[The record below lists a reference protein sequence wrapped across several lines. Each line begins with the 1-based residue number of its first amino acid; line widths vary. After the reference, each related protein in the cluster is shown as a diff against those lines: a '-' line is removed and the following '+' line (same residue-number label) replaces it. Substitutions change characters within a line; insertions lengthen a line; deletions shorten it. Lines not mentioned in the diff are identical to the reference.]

1 MGRTTWVKPM
11 TLVQKF
17 EANEPVAAD
26 TQCWYV
32 ACEYKWGAPGLGGD
46 GLEAHTDCHDASNQ
60 VLIDNTGDGIPDI
73 MKEVNHNVECIL
85 YSDSSYN
92 NRINPSDIDPTS
104 GATIYWISYLGVP
117 YHHHGTIQ
125 QASTDHPNRS

>member
-1 MGRTTWVKPM
+1 MGRKTWVKPM

-17 EANEPVAAD
+17 EANESVAAD

-32 ACEYKWGAPGLGGD
+32 ACEYKYGIGGD
-46 GLEAHTDCHDASNQ
+46 GVEIHNDCRNASNQ

-85 YSDSSYN
+85 YSDSSYK

-104 GATIYWISYLGVP
+104 GATIYWTSYLGYT

-125 QASTDHPNRS
+125 QGDPNHPNRS